1 MVRISS
7 QEGELVEM
15 HPDPA
20 SCGNADRVKTQSRI
34 HYGKRRDEVERRLQ
48 RLLCCEKACRLRS
61 RGYFVR
67 LNAHTPMLNKI
78 SSSPLH

>member
-15 HPDPA
+15 HPDPEPL
-20 SCGNADRVKTQSRI
+20 GNADRVKTQSRI

-48 RLLCCEKACRLRS
+48 RLLACEKA
-61 RGYFVR
+61 
-67 LNAHTPMLNKI
+67 
-78 SSSPLH
+78 